1 MDRKDTLWTRD
12 FTALWTGQVISQLG
26 SQAAHVATALW
37 IVEVTGST
45 RLTGLVLALSATPV
59 VLLGPLGGALAD
71 RYSRK
76 WLIIA
81 ADSVRGIAMLVVA
94 ALLPIAST
102 DVVLAVFAAAAL
114 LNGTMTAGFLP
125 ALTSI
130 LPSVVPATRLASA
143 NALSQSSAQVSGL
156 VGLAF
161 GGVAYLRWGAPT
173 LLAVDGLSFLVAAAA
188 TAIVRD
194 PSRGAAASTGGDRF
208 RENVQGLGEG
218 WRWVRAQQG
227 LPALLVALGAANLL
241 FMPVYVLLPLYVR
254 DRLHAGSEWYGL
266 LLAAASAGALAGLAS
281 VGWWR
286 PRTATS
292 RPLLVAGLA
301 TTALSFMGTAP
312 VAAMLLAIVGA
323 ASSRFNVVVVTAIQ
337 ASTPERLRGRIMAFV
352 VTLASAAA
360 PLGLLI
366 GSAAGGLSADLL
378 PLAIGICGAGMSA
391 AAAWSLRVDSLTAF
405 AREDLIK

>member
-1 MDRKDTLWTRD
+1 MERIETLWTRD

-37 IVEVTGST
+37 IVEETGST

-76 WLIIA
+76 SLIIT
-81 ADSVRGIAMLVVA
+81 ADFVRGLAILTVA
-94 ALLPIAST
+94 VLLPIASI
-102 DVVLAVFAAAAL
+102 DVVVAAL
-114 LNGTMTAGFLP
+114 IVSSLVNGTMTAAFLP
-125 ALTSI
+125 AVTSI
-130 LPSVVPATRLASA
+130 LPSVVPATRLAAA

-161 GGVAYLRWGAPT
+161 GGIAYVRWGPSA

-188 TAIVRD
+188 TGVVRD
-194 PSRGAAASTGGDRF
+194 PPHSAGASPVEGRL
-208 RENVQGLGEG
+208 REHVRAIGEG
-218 WRWVRAQQG
+218 WRWVRGQKG

-286 PRTATS
+286 PTAATAV
-292 RPLLVAGLA
+292 PLFVAGLA
-301 TTALSFMGTAP
+301 TTALSFTGAAP
-312 VAAMLLAIVGA
+312 VAAMLLALVGA
-323 ASSRFNVVVVTAIQ
+323 AASRFNVVVVTAIQ
-337 ASTPERLRGRIMAFV
+337 ASTPEGLRGRVLALV

-366 GSAAGGLSADLL
+366 GSAAGGMSADLL
-378 PLAIGICGAGMSA
+378 PTTIGVCGAGMSA
-391 AAAWSLRVDSLTAF
+391 AACWSLRVSG
-405 AREDLIK
+405 RERRLDGSSG